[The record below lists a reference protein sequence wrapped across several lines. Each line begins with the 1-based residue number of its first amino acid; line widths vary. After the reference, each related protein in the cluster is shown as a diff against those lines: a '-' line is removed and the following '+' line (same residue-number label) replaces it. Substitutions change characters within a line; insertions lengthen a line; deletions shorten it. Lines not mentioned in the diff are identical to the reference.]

1 MKLRTACLDDLDEIY
16 SIEKICFPPQEQIKK
31 DYFEQKLQVCPES
44 LWILEDNSKIVSFIS
59 TITTNCRDLK
69 DEMYTDIKLYDKNG
83 AWRMILDVNTLPEY
97 RGKGLAG
104 KLLNYIIEEAKK
116 ENRSGM
122 VLVCKE
128 SLITFYETFGFV
140 YECISESTLGNTT
153 WHQMR
158 LSF

>member
-59 TITTNCRDLK
+59 NITTNCRDLK

-128 SLITFYETFGFV
+128 SLITFYEAFGFV